1 MDEIFMDAVAA
12 HSAADS
18 AASSQT
24 VFKDAVV
31 AAIVVAFTAGLYS
44 ATIAV
49 GSTPSQ
55 DVQYV
60 THMLNN
66 KQYQAHVTGTSLVVN
81 W

>member
-1 MDEIFMDAVAA
+1 MNEVFCDAVAA
-12 HSAADS
+12 HAAADS
-18 AASSQT
+18 AASTQT
-24 VFKDAVV
+24 IFKSAVV
-31 AAIVVAFTAGLYS
+31 AAIVVAFTAGAYT

-60 THMLNN
+60 VHMLNN
-66 KQYQAHVTGTSLVVN
+66 KQFQAHVTGTNLVVT